1 MNELTG
7 TEYKKLFEDIVV
19 NIEKARVKASR
30 MINSTLIELNY
41 NNGKLII
48 DRQKKFGWGSS
59 VIKQLSKDLNRTYD
73 NLKGYSVSNL
83 QYMRQFYIEYE
94 NKPVLLSYALQIP
107 WGQNIHILQKVKKT
121 NEREYYLKATKS
133 NGME

>member
-1 MNELTG
+1 MDEIIG
-7 TEYKKLFEDIVV
+7 TDYKNLLKDIVA

-48 DRQKKFGWGSS
+48 ERQKKYGWGSS
-59 VIKQLSKDLNRTYD
+59 VIKQLSKDLNKTYD

-83 QYMRQFYIEYE
+83 QYMRQFLLFES
-94 NKPVLLSYALQIP
+94 NK
-107 WGQNIHILQKVKKT
+107 
-121 NEREYYLKATKS
+121 
-133 NGME
+133 